1 MKLTK
6 NLSLSE
12 FACNCKN
19 ACSAK
24 ETADYR
30 LVQTLQKTV
39 DYFESQL
46 GYTVRITITS
56 GNRCVAHNKAVGGA
70 ANSKHVAMIAADIQL
85 EYLVKRAPNIWQV
98 IAPATVYAYLDQALG
113 NTGGLKLYATWV
125 HVDMRT
131 IKWRSK

>member
-19 ACSAK
+19 ACPAK

-30 LVQTLQKTV
+30 LVQVLQKTV

-46 GYTVRITITS
+46 GCTVRIVITS

-85 EYLVKRAPNIWQV
+85 EYLVKHAPKTWQT
-98 IAPATVYAYLDQALG
+98 IAPAVVYAYLAKALG
-113 NTGGLKLYATWV
+113 ETGGLKLYATWV
-125 HVDMRT
+125 HVDMRVT
-131 IKWRSK
+131 KWREK